1 MNIKMKKTKKT
12 GTYDLGV
19 AMTSAMASHLSSDAK
34 ALLSGGKA
42 PLEMEEEEAPT
53 RRSNSGP
60 SALAM
65 VPVLGGTHVPRVTGT
80 HVPRVTCTGTRAPS
94 GGAGERYQCY
104 NQLSCGAFEL
114 SCGTDILSCSH
125 LLSCSDL
132 GSSPF
137 SPGAKRGRGDMCNNM
152 DNDMCNNMDN
162 DMCNNMDNDMCNNM
176 DNMAANVC
184 GPCSNTRASG
194 SSNARA
200 AARFVEASA
209 AAGDSPG
216 SKTQGSKSGSKTSAC
231 TSGRTSKV
239 GHVIQAFQARI
250 RMKNTR
256 LNHNTSNTR
265 LNHNT
270 LVNTGY
276 QSSGAEEDMRQQ
288 DMRAE
293 HMSQQDM
300 SADMREQGALD
311 HQQSRADDDDGGAG
325 GDQHEQYECRPT
337 SARGGG
343 AHSGRGC
350 GASILKSTVYRDFI

>member
-1 MNIKMKKTKKT
+1 M
-12 GTYDLGV
+12 
-19 AMTSAMASHLSSDAK
+19 MTSALASHLSSDAK
-34 ALLSGGKA
+34 ALLSRGKTA
-42 PLEMEEEEAPT
+42 LEMEKEEAPT
-53 RRSNSGP
+53 RRSNSWP
-60 SALAM
+60 STLAI
-65 VPVLGGTHVPRVTGT
+65 VPVTGM
-80 HVPRVTCTGTRAPS
+80 RAAS
-94 GGAGERYQCY
+94 DGSADEC
-104 NQLSCGAFEL
+104 QLSCGAFEL
-114 SCGTDILSCSH
+114 RCGADI
-125 LLSCSDL
+125 LSCSDL
-132 GSSPF
+132 GTSPF

-152 DNDMCNNMDN
+152 DKM
-162 DMCNNMDNDMCNNM
+162 DMCNNM
-176 DNMAANVC
+176 DNMFNKMDNMDNMAANAR

-194 SSNARA
+194 SSNAIA

-288 DMRAE
+288 DMRQQDMRAE

>member
-162 DMCNNMDNDMCNNM
+162 
-176 DNMAANVC
+176 MAANVC

-209 AAGDSPG
+209 AAGDAPG
-216 SKTQGSKSGSKTSAC
+216 NKTQGSKTGSKTSAC
-231 TSGRTSKV
+231 TSARTSKV
-239 GHVIQAFQARI
+239 RHVIQAFQARI

-256 LNHNTSNTR
+256 LHDKNTR
-265 LNHNT
+265 LNDNT
-270 LVNTGY
+270 SDE
-276 QSSGAEEDMRQQ
+276 SSGAEEDVS
-288 DMRAE
+288 E
-293 HMSQQDM
+293 QDM
-300 SADMREQGALD
+300 SERVLSSKRISQQALRAHMPEQGALD
-311 HQQSRADDDDGGAG
+311 HEQSREDDNDTRAG
-325 GDQHEQYECRPT
+325 RDQHEQYEGRPT
-337 SARGGG
+337 NALGGG
-343 AHSGRGC
+343 GRGC
-350 GASILKSTVYRDFI
+350 GVRILKSTVYRDFILETS